1 MKRTIKGIVLVLVMA
16 VFLVS
21 LTSCMDEADYYTKD
35 DVTNLIA
42 ELTDEITAK
51 NTALDEKTSALKA
64 DYEAKIAD
72 LEAKNKAASDEID
85 TLTADYNEKVAELEE
100 ADKANA
106 EALTALDT
114 KYKAE
119 VDELKAA
126 DTANTEALAKVEA
139 DYKAAVKEL
148 EEADKANSEA
158 LTALD
163 TKYKAEVDE
172 LKAADTANTE
182 ALAKVEADYKAAV
195 KELEEADKANAE
207 ALTALDTKYKAEV
220 DGLNTLISSNTAKI
234 ASLEA
239 TLANEIASVKA
250 EHEEDVA
257 ELQSLIDSLE
267 ETSEDNVKRIAQLE
281 AQIESLLSKH
291 EHKFGEWVNY
301 RGNEAVYCEQ
311 RLFYRI
317 CTECCVLEWK
327 SGAYDNHVFTTVTTP
342 PTCTAEGYDTKT
354 CTICGFVEVT
364 NRVDAVPHSYESEY
378 SYDNSFHWNNCEWC
392 EDYINHAEHT
402 PDGSGYCTVCDEPAG
417 ATEGILYELSADGTY
432 AMVLGYNGSAKKI
445 IIADT
450 YMDSPV
456 TTIYERAFYESDIER
471 VTIPDSV
478 TSIGSSAFEDCT
490 SLTSVTIPDSVTSIG
505 EGAFQYCTGLT
516 SVTIPDSVT
525 SIGEGAFAGCTGLTS
540 VTIPDSVTSIGS
552 GAFLGCNS
560 ALYTEYEYGKYV
572 GDNSNPYA
580 VLIGVTNGNFST
592 YTINENTKHIAN
604 WAFDGCDRLTQI
616 KIPDSVSSIGSSAF
630 WGCTGL
636 TSVTIGNSV
645 TSIGQQAFAYCNSAL
660 YTVYEYGKYVGDNS
674 NPYAVLIEVTNKN
687 FSTYTINENTK
698 HIAYGAFSGCDR
710 LTQIKIPDSV
720 TSIGEGA
727 FYYCTSLTSATIGNS
742 VSSIGS
748 VAFACCTGLTSV
760 TIPDSVSS
768 IGSYAFAYCTGLT
781 SVTIG
786 NGVTSISSSA
796 FSGCTSLTS
805 INYRGTEEQWN
816 AISKGTDWNYNTGN
830 YTISY
835 NYTDE

>member
-1 MKRTIKGIVLVLVMA
+1 M
-16 VFLVS
+16 
-21 LTSCMDEADYYTKD
+21 
-35 DVTNLIA
+35 
-42 ELTDEITAK
+42 
-51 NTALDEKTSALKA
+51 
-64 DYEAKIAD
+64 
-72 LEAKNKAASDEID
+72 
-85 TLTADYNEKVAELEE
+85 
-100 ADKANA
+100 
-106 EALTALDT
+106 
-114 KYKAE
+114 
-119 VDELKAA
+119 
-126 DTANTEALAKVEA
+126 
-139 DYKAAVKEL
+139 
-148 EEADKANSEA
+148 
-158 LTALD
+158 
-163 TKYKAEVDE
+163 
-172 LKAADTANTE
+172 
-182 ALAKVEADYKAAV
+182 
-195 KELEEADKANAE
+195 
-207 ALTALDTKYKAEV
+207 
-220 DGLNTLISSNTAKI
+220 
-234 ASLEA
+234 
-239 TLANEIASVKA
+239 
-250 EHEEDVA
+250 
-257 ELQSLIDSLE
+257 
-267 ETSEDNVKRIAQLE
+267 
-281 AQIESLLSKH
+281 
-291 EHKFGEWVNY
+291 
-301 RGNEAVYCEQ
+301 
-311 RLFYRI
+311 
-317 CTECCVLEWK
+317 LEWK

-552 GAFLGCNS
+552 CAFWDCTGLTSVTIPDSVTSIGSSAFAGCTGLTSVTIPDSVTSIGSGAFLGCNS

-748 VAFACCTGLTSV
+748 SAFSGCTGLTSVTIGNSVSSIGSVAFACCTGLTSV